1 MLIMRFKHWQCKIVP
16 GRYENNRLALK
27 LVDMVDEEPIAK
39 ITVDVSEIPRIP
51 GYIHVKDWDENEG
64 MFQALMDAG
73 IVQSE
78 HVKIP
83 SGSVDVIQAKL
94 TDMALQEFGG

>member
-1 MLIMRFKHWQCKIVP
+1 MLIMRFKHWQCKITI

-27 LVDMVDEEPIAK
+27 LIDMVDESPIAK
-39 ITVDVSEIPRIP
+39 ITVNVPEIPHIP
-51 GYIHVKDWDENEG
+51 GFIHVKDWAENEG

-73 IVQSE
+73 IVQPE
-78 HVKIP
+78 HVRIP
-83 SGSVDVIQAKL
+83 SGSVEVIQAKL